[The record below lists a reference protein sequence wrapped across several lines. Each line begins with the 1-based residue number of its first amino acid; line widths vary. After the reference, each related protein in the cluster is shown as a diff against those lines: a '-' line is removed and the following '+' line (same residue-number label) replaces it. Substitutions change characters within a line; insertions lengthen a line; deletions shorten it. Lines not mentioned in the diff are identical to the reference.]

1 MPGATI
7 ERARKC
13 LLLARKIL
21 LVKGATE
28 ITELQD
34 KVTELTNFFLDI
46 PEDIVSKNV
55 YNVH

>member
-46 PEDIVSKNV
+46 PEDIVDLSLSKIP
-55 YNVH
+55 